1 MRDLRAGWPVWV
13 GRDKRL
19 KEMHGLFRQRRRKL
33 PVQDRELGYNT
44 LEEKFMFRS
53 FSLLFMVIAM
63 SLNLAFGQSSVTPH
77 LSRLVLGMGCFWG
90 AEKRLTALP
99 GVVHTEVGYAG
110 GETVNPTYQTVLK
123 EAGEGKN
130 QVHAEVVEVDYDPQ
144 LISTRQI
151 LIAFFENHDP
161 TQGNR
166 QGNDKGPNYRSVIF
180 YTHPDQRNE
189 ALSVMKTY
197 QSALTAAGYPA
208 MTTELAPLGHF
219 YRAEEYH
226 QRYLQKHPEGYCGL
240 GGTGV
245 VFPGRPEKSQGHTVP
260 VLLEGKSLA
269 ATQLVVFEGEDCDY
283 CRQFEAQVLEHWKS
297 SVPLARTLSAQAPVG
312 WHLKSAVWASPTSVL
327 FQNGQEISRFTG
339 FNGDQHAF
347 WNWLGHSTLTR
358 EQQAIAFKGETEPAF
373 TGSFLDN
380 SVPGTYVDPITG
392 QPLFRSNAKFGS
404 HTGWPSFFDPVSGAL
419 IMREDD
425 SHGMQRIEVLSASS
439 GIHLGHVF
447 DDGPPPTGKRYCIN
461 SAVLRFIPD

>member
-1 MRDLRAGWPVWV
+1 MDSGKGSCFV
-13 GRDKRL
+13 
-19 KEMHGLFRQRRRKL
+19 
-33 PVQDRELGYNT
+33 Y
-44 LEEKFMFRS
+44 
-53 FSLLFMVIAM
+53 LLFMVIAM
-63 SLNLAFGQSSVTPH
+63 SLNPVSGQSSVTPP

-90 AEKRLTALP
+90 AEKRLAALP
-99 GVVHTEVGYAG
+99 GVVHTEAGYAG

-123 EAGEGKN
+123 EAREGKN

-144 LISTRQI
+144 IISTRQI

-166 QGNDKGPNYRSVIF
+166 QGNDEGPNYRSVIF

-208 MTTELAPLGHF
+208 ITTELAPLGHF

-226 QRYLQKHPEGYCGL
+226 QRYLQKHPGGYCGL

-245 VFPGRPEKSQGHTVP
+245 IFPGQPEKSQRHTDP
-260 VLLEGKSLA
+260 VLLDGKSLS
-269 ATQLVVFEGEDCDY
+269 ATQLVVFEGADCDY
-283 CRQFEAQVLEHWKS
+283 CRQFEAQILKHWKS
-297 SVPLARTLSAQAPVG
+297 SVPVARTLSLHAPVG
-312 WHLKSAVWASPTSVL
+312 WHLKSAAWASPTSVL
-327 FQNGQEISRFTG
+327 FQNGQETSRFTG

-347 WNWLGHSTLTR
+347 WNWLGHLTLTP
-358 EQQAIAFKGETEPAF
+358 EQQAIAFEGKTEPAF
-373 TGSFLDN
+373 TGSFLDTA
-380 SVPGTYVDPITG
+380 VPGTYVDPVTG

-404 HTGWPSFFDPVSGAL
+404 HTGWPSFFDPVPGAL